1 MCSYITEKTAITGS
15 GKGPDG
21 WFQLSH
27 ATVYLDHPYF
37 TPLEHTLNIDFIN
50 QAAGPSARVAVELS
64 PDSARELVVRIQMA
78 LKAAEEPASRGT
90 QGHSMNSRS

>member
-1 MCSYITEKTAITGS
+1 VDNWRLPAITGS

-50 QAAGPSARVAVELS
+50 QAAGPKARVAVALS
-64 PDSARELVVRIQMA
+64 PDSARELVVRIQTV
-78 LKAAEEPASRGT
+78 LKAAEEPASAVIG
-90 QGHSMNSRS
+90 GDLWGRS

>member
-1 MCSYITEKTAITGS
+1 MCSYVTEKTAITGS

-37 TPLEHTLNIDFIN
+37 TPMEHTLNIDFIN
-50 QAAGPSARVAVELS
+50 LAAGPSARVAVELS
-64 PDSARELVVRIQMA
+64 ADSARELVLRIQTA
-78 LKAAEEPASRGT
+78 LKAGGERANIRSR
-90 QGHSMNSRS
+90 

>member
-1 MCSYITEKTAITGS
+1 MCSYITEKTAVTGS
-15 GKGPDG
+15 AKGPDG

-50 QAAGPSARVAVELS
+50 QAAGPRARVAVELN
-64 PDSARELVVRIQMA
+64 PDSARELVVRIQTA
-78 LKAAEEPASRGT
+78 LRAAEGPVSAVIGAS
-90 QGHSMNSRS
+90 Q

>member
-27 ATVYLDHPYF
+27 ANVYLDHPYF

-64 PDSARELVVRIQMA
+64 PDSARELVVRIQTA
-78 LKAAEEPASRGT
+78 LRAAEEPASAVIGRDLWG
-90 QGHSMNSRS
+90 RS

>member
-27 ATVYLDHPYF
+27 ATVYLDPPYL
-37 TPLEHTLNIDFIN
+37 TPLAHTLNIDFIN
-50 QAAGPSARVAVELS
+50 QAAGPRARVAVELS
-64 PDSARELVVRIQMA
+64 PDSARELVVRIQMS
-78 LKAAEEPASRGT
+78 LMAAGEPGSRGT
-90 QGHSMNSRS
+90 QGHSINSRS

>member
-27 ATVYLDHPYF
+27 AIVYLDHPYF
-37 TPLEHTLNIDFIN
+37 TPMEHTLNIDFIN

-64 PDSARELVVRIQMA
+64 PDSARKLVVRIQTA

>member
-27 ATVYLDHPYF
+27 ANVYLDHPYF
-37 TPLEHTLNIDFIN
+37 TPMEHTLNIDFIN

-64 PDSARELVVRIQMA
+64 PDSARELVVRIQTA